1 VGAPKVP
8 PFAVE
13 LEGNQQSKQAKR
25 QKPEARSRGGSW
37 FHFMNITWQPPPP
50 QLLLLL
56 SLLLLLL
63 PNLRFQFAHILAA
76 TVHICS

>member
-1 VGAPKVP
+1 MPTSVTNSIGPLTAYRV
-8 PFAVE
+8 
-13 LEGNQQSKQAKR
+13 
-25 QKPEARSRGGSW
+25 
-37 FHFMNITWQPPPP
+37 M
-50 QLLLLL
+50 LLLLL